1 MTDRDFAVWLRNME
15 LAVSREAQARG
26 IHISINA
33 GGEGTSFACIT
44 DRMHSYL
51 HWTYSDG
58 EEEYIYTDDDES
70 IYNLLP
76 EEIRIGKEPLTEEV
90 RA

>member
-44 DRMHSYL
+44 DRMHSYH

-58 EEEYIYTDDDES
+58 EEEYIY
-70 IYNLLP
+70 
-76 EEIRIGKEPLTEEV
+76 IRMMMRVYTISCRKKSASE
-90 RA
+90 RNH